1 MKIDLTSDEIKYFIS
16 NFRGKDVHATI
27 VSVEQ
32 SGISI
37 SRRIKFLSL
46 DNKMKI
52 HRIDYYIAGLLGY
65 SYDYYEGV
73 LVKDIDI
80 INANN
85 NRNSYNRF
93 RDMIFHVLTEI
104 NYAIAKI
111 DNVSIESDFLY
122 TNYFFNA
129 ENYYFF

>member
-1 MKIDLTSDEIKYFIS
+1 MKIKLTTEELKYFIS
-16 NFRGKDVHATI
+16 NFRGKDVCATVI
-27 VSVEQ
+27 NVEQ
-32 SGISI
+32 PGM

-52 HRIDYYIAGLLGY
+52 LKIDYYIAGLLGY

-80 INANN
+80 INANI
-85 NRNSYNRF
+85 NRNSYNRY

-104 NYAIAKI
+104 NYAVAKI
-111 DNVSIESDFLY
+111 DNVSIENDFLY

-129 ENYYFF
+129 ENYYYF